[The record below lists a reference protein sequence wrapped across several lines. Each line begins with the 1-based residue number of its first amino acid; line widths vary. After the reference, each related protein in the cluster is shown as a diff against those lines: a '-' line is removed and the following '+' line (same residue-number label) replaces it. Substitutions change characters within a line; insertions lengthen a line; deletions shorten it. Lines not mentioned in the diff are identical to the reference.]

1 MAGLVTPQQAAGM
14 GGAGKP
20 AGAQADNTF
29 QNKEVRQLMV
39 LVRYKPKP
47 PEKKFG
53 DLSAAE
59 SMTKGVTGAIE
70 SAVGGIEDVM
80 SKIPGLEMFIKENK
94 KDSTCQKEYAYDYS
108 HLESKFSDVV
118 PKLKQLNS
126 KN

>member
-70 SAVGGIEDVM
+70 SAVGAIEDVM
-80 SKIPGLEMFIKENK
+80 SNIPGLEMFIKDNEK
-94 KDSTCQKEYAYDYS
+94 ESTSPQSYTDISSACD
-108 HLESKFSDVV
+108 SKFSH
-118 PKLKQLNS
+118 
-126 KN
+126 

>member
-59 SMTKGVTGAIE
+59 SITKGVTGAIE
-70 SAVGGIEDVM
+70 SGVSAIRVDI
-80 SKIPGLEMFIKENK
+80 SNNPGLEMFIEEKK
-94 KDSTCQKEYAYDYS
+94 KDST
-108 HLESKFSDVV
+108 
-118 PKLKQLNS
+118 
-126 KN
+126 